1 MYLSRR
7 KVLNGYIFI
16 CIILIILISMFKT
29 LSFSSVNISVI
40 FTFALNGIMIFI
52 RLLKNFKLGY
62 SLNNII
68 SMFMFVFMFLAPVV
82 QYTNQVFPWG
92 DTYLITDEK
101 VIITNFL
108 IFVFFTIYFITYDI
122 FIGKYNK
129 RINREKVLA
138 FINTKL
144 ILNIGFVIAVMSAM
158 YIIYITGFNNLFAR
172 STNNTGLE
180 SVQSLIVNNFLKGFP
195 MTVLL
200 LHIVYWKNNK
210 KTFDILQLIIL
221 IISTILINFPT
232 GNPRFQ
238 VAVVYLALLISI
250 KQKFKNKYLF
260 QYIFFIGL
268 FLVFP
273 LINIFR
279 NNTFNDLKALN
290 ISLSNP
296 LDDFLTGNFDA
307 YSMLTRSIIYVED
320 FGSTFGRQLLGS
332 ILFFVPRNIWPT
344 KPIGSGA
351 FLGEEY
357 FGWNFTNVSM
367 PYIGEGYINFGVIG
381 VVLFSILLSF
391 STSKLDYKYEQITLE
406 PSSNEIQVIS
416 VVYPLLIGFVFF
428 IMRGDLLSTLSF
440 TIGNGIMPIFSLLV
454 IDRLFKLI
462 KTI

>member
-1 MYLSRR
+1 MYLS
-7 KVLNGYIFI
+7 KKKILNGYIFI
-16 CIILIILISMFKT
+16 CIILIILISMFKA
-29 LSFSSVNISVI
+29 LSFSSVNIGVI
-40 FTFALNGIMIFI
+40 LTFVLNGVIIFI
-52 RLLKNFKLGY
+52 RLLKTFKLGY

-82 QYTNQVFPWG
+82 QYTNHFFPWG

-101 VIITNFL
+101 IIIANFL
-108 IFVFFTIYFITYDI
+108 IFLFFIIYFVTYDI
-122 FIGKYNK
+122 FVVKYNNQ
-129 RINREKVLA
+129 INLEKVLT
-138 FINTKL
+138 FTNTKL
-144 ILNIGFVIAVMSAM
+144 ILNIGFVVAVISSV
-158 YIIYITGFNNLFAR
+158 YIIYITGFGNLFAR
-172 STNNTGLE
+172 FTNNTGLE
-180 SVQSLIVNNFLKGFP
+180 SVQSLIVNNFLRGFP
-195 MTVLL
+195 MSVLL
-200 LHIVYWKNNK
+200 LHLVYWKNNK
-210 KTFDILQLIIL
+210 KFFNILQLIIL
-221 IISTILINFPT
+221 TIFTILLNFPT

-260 QYIFFIGL
+260 QYIFFSGL
-268 FLVFP
+268 FVVFP

-290 ISLSNP
+290 INLSNP

-307 YSMLTRSIIYVED
+307 YSMLTRSIIYVGD
-320 FGSTFGRQLLGS
+320 LGSTLGRQLLGS

-351 FLGEEY
+351 FLGEDY

-381 VVLFSILLSF
+381 VVLFSILLSI
-391 STSKLDYKYEQITLE
+391 STSKLDYKYEQITLN
-406 PSSNEIQVIS
+406 PSSNEIKVIS
-416 VVYPLLIGFVFF
+416 VVYPLLIGFIFF

-454 IDRLFKLI
+454 IDRLVRLI